1 MSKPIEGRDHSE
13 FEHGEEIRQEKP
25 FRHSI
30 RVRWGDCDPAK
41 IAYTPNIPAWAIQAI
56 EEWWKHH
63 AGVHW
68 YEINLDHHVGT
79 PFVHMKMDFRSPVTP
94 RHMLDCDVRLKRLG
108 TRSITHEVKAYQNG
122 ILCFEGEFVAVFVD
136 AGHAN
141 SRTPPADILAAIKKS
156 VLED

>member
-1 MSKPIEGRDHSE
+1 MSKPIEGRDRSE
-13 FEHGEEIRQEKP
+13 AGHAGEIRQEKP

-63 AGVHW
+63 AGVDW

-122 ILCFEGEFVAVFVD
+122 VLCFEGEFVAVFVD
-136 AGHAN
+136 AGHAK

-156 VLED
+156 VLEG

>member
-63 AGVHW
+63 AGVDW

-94 RHMLDCDVRLKRLG
+94 RHMLDCDVRMTLLG
-108 TRSITHEVKAYQNG
+108 TRSITHEVKAFQDG
-122 ILCFEGEFVAVFVD
+122 VLCFEGEFVAVIVD
-136 AGHAN
+136 TERLR

-156 VLED
+156 VLES